1 MAMWDSATY
10 EYLHFFHFELLH
22 PTLGNLFLYDS
33 SEDKSYFYI
42 LLNYYIQKE
51 QNEILYGEVL
61 NF

>member
-1 MAMWDSATY
+1 MSIY
-10 EYLHFFHFELLH
+10 IFFHFELLH
-22 PTLGNLFLYDS
+22 TTLGNLFLYDS